1 MNFLVDLLKRFRHW
15 RASSRSESPDGPL
28 VTRFI
33 FSKTLRWNDTDGFR
47 LKPTAFLP
55 RRSSGSPWALS
66 VFRID
71 NLVNAEIWQLARSY
85 VLPEGRNIHGRAD
98 LIPADIERTDP
109 PLWID
114 FDEDPPRHANVCG
127 WPEAQDE
134 QLAVA
139 QDLVLRAR
147 HHPPSE

>member
-1 MNFLVDLLKRFRHW
+1 MSFLADSLKRFRRW
-15 RASSRSESPDGPL
+15 RARSRGESQDGPP

-33 FSKTLRWNDTDGFR
+33 INRSLRWNDTDGFR
-47 LKPTAFLP
+47 LKPAAFLP
-55 RRSSGSPWALS
+55 RKSAGSPWELS

-71 NLVNAEIWQLARSY
+71 ELGQAEVWRLADLY
-85 VLPEGRNIHGRAD
+85 VVPEGRNIHGRAD
-98 LIPADIERTDP
+98 LTSADIERTHA

-114 FDEDPPRHANVCG
+114 FDEDPPRHANVLG
-127 WPEAQDE
+127 WPEAKDE

-139 QDLVLRAR
+139 QELALRAR